1 MADRH
6 KGLENQYQGLLDLAI
21 TEPLQAAMNARE
33 LLRSSKKVKSYTS
46 TIRQLD
52 RIIHGDESAWHYG
65 AKDLTQAV
73 QFIISNMMLRSAG
86 LGVMNP
92 GTRNEDIA
100 TDQAIRVIDL
110 LISEGAGSVHMT
122 TAQRRLKQIAESY
135 GFNVY
140 MIGESDITYGT

>member
-6 KGLENQYQGLLDLAI
+6 KGLENQYQGLLDLAN

-33 LLRSSKKVKSYTS
+33 LLRSSKKAKSYTS

-52 RIIHGDESAWHYG
+52 KIINGDQSAWHYG

-73 QFIISNMMLRSAG
+73 QFIISNMMLKSAG
-86 LGVMNP
+86 LGVMHP

-110 LISEGAGSVHMT
+110 LISEGAGSVNLT
-122 TAQRRLKQIAESY
+122 STQRRLKQIAESY

-140 MIGESDITYGT
+140 MIGEGGITYGT